1 MKQSP
6 YRIFLLLA
14 VLAGAFFFSF
24 AIQAEPE
31 GAEHLGWMTDFE
43 AAKAKAAA
51 ENKPMLVDFTGSDW
65 CIWCVKLDDEVFSK
79 PGFQDYA
86 KANLILVEI
95 DFPRKKEQS
104 AELKQQN
111 NALAQKYAVRGY
123 PTILL
128 LDAKGEVL
136 AKTGY
141 RKGGPDQYV
150 EHLRGL
156 LADAKPAGI

>member
-1 MKQSP
+1 MKQSR
-6 YRIFLLLA
+6 YRVFLLA
-14 VLAGAFFFSF
+14 VLAGAFFFSL
-24 AIQAEPE
+24 ATQAEPE
-31 GAEHLGWMTDFE
+31 AVEHSGWMSDFE

-104 AELKQQN
+104 AALKQQN
-111 NALAQKYAVRGY
+111 EALVQKYGVRGF

-128 LDAKGEVL
+128 LDAKGEVI

-141 RKGGPDQYV
+141 RKGGPEHYV
-150 EHLRGL
+150 EHLQGL
-156 LADAKPAGI
+156 LAGAKQTDL